1 MAKSITKLADQ
12 FAPCFTTMTEICLN
26 DPELYAR
33 IKNVDN
39 LLQEALIEL
48 ERIEKEEV

>member
-12 FAPCFTTMTEICLN
+12 FAPVFTTIAEIFN
-26 DPELYAR
+26 TDPELYAR
-33 IKNVDN
+33 IEHVDN
-39 LLQEALIEL
+39 MLQEALIEL